1 VAIGRTIDPVDGTVP
16 SPSRSNAMSTPP
28 TPRRALIVIDV
39 QNEYVS
45 GKLLIE
51 HPPVAGSLL
60 QIGRAMDAAR
70 AAGIPVLVV
79 QHSEAAGAPLFATGS
94 HGWALHEAVA
104 SRPRD
109 HLIEK
114 QWPSVFTGTGFA
126 DWLAAAGVDTLSVV
140 GYMTQNC
147 NASTVIEATHRGFTV
162 ELLSDANGALSYE
175 NAAGRASA
183 EEIHRVLSVV
193 FHSRFAAVTGTD
205 DWIAAVQAGRTIA
218 RDNIPA
224 SNARARAAVPA

>member
-1 VAIGRTIDPVDGTVP
+1 MPTP
-16 SPSRSNAMSTPP
+16 SA
-28 TPRRALIVIDV
+28 PRRALIVIDV

-45 GKLLIE
+45 GKLPIE
-51 HPPVAGSLL
+51 HPPAAGSLL

-94 HGWALHEAVA
+94 HGWALHEVVA
-104 SRPRD
+104 GRPRD

-126 DWLAAAGVDTLSVV
+126 DWLAAAGIDTLSVV

-147 NASTVIEATHRGFTV
+147 NASTVIEATHRGFAV
-162 ELLSDANGALSYE
+162 ELLSDASGTLPLE

-183 EEIHRVLSVV
+183 EEIHRVFSVV
-193 FHSRFAAVTGTD
+193 FHTRFAAVAGTD
-205 DWIAAVQAGRTIA
+205 DWIAAVQAGRPIA

-224 SNARARAAVPA
+224 SNARARAG

>member
-1 VAIGRTIDPVDGTVP
+1 
-16 SPSRSNAMSTPP
+16 MSTQPA
-28 TPRRALIVIDV
+28 PRRALIVIDV

-45 GKLLIE
+45 GKLPIE

-79 QHSEAAGAPLFATGS
+79 QHTEAASSPLFATGS
-94 HGWALHEAVA
+94 HGWALHEVVA

-126 DWLAAAGVDTLSVV
+126 DWLAGAGIDTLSVV

-147 NASTVIEATHRGFTV
+147 NASTLIEATHRGFAV
-162 ELLSDANGALSYE
+162 ELLSDASGTLSFE

-183 EEIHRVLSVV
+183 EEIHRVFSVV
-193 FHSRFAAVTGTD
+193 FHTRFAAVTGTD
-205 DWIAAVQAGRTIA
+205 DWIAAVQAGRAMA

-224 SNARARAAVPA
+224 SNARARAR